1 LRSNDLFTQALPT
14 FSLLADNYWAGLLT
28 PKIIVI
34 LFTQALPTFSVLA
47 DNYWV
52 PECTKITQLI
62 INFSRSINKNPGDFQ
77 YFQEEFQIP
86 GDFQYFQYFQQL

>member
-1 LRSNDLFTQALPT
+1 
-14 FSLLADNYWAGLLT
+14 
-28 PKIIVI
+28 VI

-47 DNYWV
+47 DNYWA
-52 PECTKITQLI
+52 PECTKINDNYWVPQSTKITLLI

-86 GDFQYFQYFQQL
+86 GDFQYFQYFQEL